1 MKPLTANQ
9 LSQGA
14 NQRLGNCVHNRTA
27 RIRDPHQLANAYEL
41 ELSMHQMMKAFS
53 HIPAR
58 TEPINRDDLLTA
70 RVFLDDAQ
78 FIAQTTVNLAEGT

>member
-1 MKPLTANQ
+1 MNMLTANQ
-9 LSQGA
+9 ISQGE

-27 RIRDPHQLANAYEL
+27 PLRDPHQLDNAYEL
-41 ELSMHQMMKAFS
+41 ELSMNTMLKAFS

-58 TEPINRDDLLTA
+58 TEPINRDDLLTS
-70 RVFLDDAQ
+70 RVFIAEAD

>member
-1 MKPLTANQ
+1 MN
-9 LSQGA
+9 
-14 NQRLGNCVHNRTA
+14 
-27 RIRDPHQLANAYEL
+27 
-41 ELSMHQMMKAFS
+41 QMMKAFS
-53 HIPAR
+53 HIPAS